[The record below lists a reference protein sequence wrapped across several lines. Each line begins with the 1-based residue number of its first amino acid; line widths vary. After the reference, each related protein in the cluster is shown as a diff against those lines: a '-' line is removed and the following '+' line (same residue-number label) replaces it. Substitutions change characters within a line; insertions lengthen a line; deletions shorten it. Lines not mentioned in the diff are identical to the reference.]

1 MKVVIQVVDS
11 AVLSVGGAIVS
22 KIGKGLCV
30 YFGVE
35 KGDENVN
42 ADYIVKK
49 VSNMRIF
56 HDDNG
61 KMNLSVKDINGEILL
76 ISQFTL
82 LANTSHGNRPDF
94 LNAELPDKAE
104 KIYEYAKNLFIE
116 NGVPT
121 KMGVF
126 GADMKILQ
134 ENSGPVTIIL

>member
-104 KIYEYAKNLFIE
+104 KIYEYAKNRFIE

-121 KMGVF
+121 KTGVF